1 VAQHVLAWLK
11 GRAPKDFADPLP
23 PAIDAAGWQRIDKAE
38 IAAGAA
44 EGRPRVKLT
53 NWQSLL
59 KVAKG

>member
-1 VAQHVLAWLK
+1 V
-11 GRAPKDFADPLP
+11 PKDFVDPLP

-38 IAAGAA
+38 IAAGTG

-53 NWQSLL
+53 DWQSLL